1 MGFPQNIGIFP
12 QNIGIFPQN
21 IGILPQNIVILPQK
35 IVILPQNIG
44 NFAPP
49 KRYILTTKKPTV
61 FVVSVGLF

>member
-21 IGILPQNIVILPQK
+21 IGIF
-35 IVILPQNIG
+35 PQNIG